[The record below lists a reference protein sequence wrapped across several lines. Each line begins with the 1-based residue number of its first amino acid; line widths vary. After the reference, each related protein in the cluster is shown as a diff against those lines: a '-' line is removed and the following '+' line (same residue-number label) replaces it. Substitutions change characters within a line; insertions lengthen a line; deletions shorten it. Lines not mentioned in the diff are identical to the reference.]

1 MFLVCESLPYSVM
14 FGQHIRLRWWQR
26 GGRGD
31 PSIVEAWDDG
41 VKVAVP
47 GRRDL
52 NARLHEETGTL
63 IARKRGGSGTVLDSS
78 NMILYKDN
86 RLICGNCLSTLQSDH
101 RCPNA
106 ACPN

>member
-1 MFLVCESLPYSVM
+1 MFLVCESVSYSVM

-31 PSIVEAWDDG
+31 PTIVQAWEEG

-47 GRRDL
+47 GRKDL
-52 NARLHEETGTL
+52 NARLHKGTNTV
-63 IARKRGGSGTVLDSS
+63 IARKYNGSGTVLDSE
-78 NMILYKDN
+78 NMLLYKDN
-86 RLICGNCLSTLQSDH
+86 RLVCGNCLSTLQSDH

-106 ACPN
+106 ECPN